1 VIQWFQLVPHRAEP
15 LVRGV
20 KMSEATI
27 TATQTADT
35 AAADLTAGDR
45 FEFEGNIVT
54 VAGTRTGDGSSADED
69 TGWTFVALED
79 ESVLRF
85 ASDDTVKVLADG
97 TATAVDLT
105 QCTAQ
110 SPSGRRCKLHPD
122 HVNSADAKER
132 KHRFVIREEVAQP
145 KTLAELRKE
154 NKKLASFTLSAEAIP
169 AGEDV
174 SRQYNRE
181 IERDD
186 DQKRVDAD
194 AKKAYDKW
202 VKGGS
207 KKGAF
212 EDIAPKF
219 GSRYIVPPEAFDT
232 VIMML
237 RRSTQ
242 SGAATYGKKM
252 AYRRGTHTSGN
263 TIINWMI
270 VDQGTFP
277 KSSKDNGGNGE
288 S

>member
-1 VIQWFQLVPHRAEP
+1 
-15 LVRGV
+15 
-20 KMSEATI
+20 MSESTATI
-27 TATQTADT
+27 TAD
-35 AAADLTAGDR
+35 AATTVNNSRKQAAQLVEGDR

-69 TGWTFVALED
+69 EGWTFVALDD
-79 ESVLRF
+79 ESVIRF
-85 ASDDTVKVLADG
+85 ASDDEIDILTDG
-97 TATAVDLT
+97 TDKPVDLT
-105 QCTAQ
+105 QCTEL
-110 SPSGRRCKLHPD
+110 SPSGRRCKLAPGHD
-122 HVNSADAKER
+122 G
-132 KHRFVIREEVAQP
+132 KHRFVIREEVPQP

-154 NKKLASFTLSAEAIP
+154 NKKLASFTLTAEAIP

-207 KKGAF
+207 KKGPF
-212 EDIAPKF
+212 EEIAPKF
-219 GSRYIVPPEAFDT
+219 GSRYIIPPEAFDT

-252 AYRRGTHTSGN
+252 AYRRGQHTSGN

-277 KSSKDNGGNGE
+277 KSSTDNGGNGGN
-288 S
+288 